1 MIIKHRLHIFQEYL
15 FDIVINLAFFLL
27 IISILGFS
35 QYSQKY
41 LSYLDYYIRIYI
53 CLFLIWRFN
62 PLRSSYEFTSLD
74 VKIAFNSGVFL
85 LTTTALNQYL
95 KTIAKN
101 TTKDLLNIETYANK
115 EYNIIKTE
123 TENAIGDGK
132 F

>member
-1 MIIKHRLHIFQEYL
+1 MIIKHRIHIFQEYL

-74 VKIAFNSGVFL
+74 VKIAFNSDDFPTFGRPAKATLNVVTGGVDTCL
-85 LTTTALNQYL
+85 GIPS
-95 KTIAKN
+95 TI
-101 TTKDLLNIETYANK
+101 L
-115 EYNIIKTE
+115 
-123 TENAIGDGK
+123 

>member
-1 MIIKHRLHIFQEYL
+1 MIIKHRIHIFQEYL

-62 PLRSSYEFTSLD
+62 PLRSSYEFTILD

>member
-1 MIIKHRLHIFQEYL
+1 MIIKHRIHIFQEYL

-62 PLRSSYEFTSLD
+62 PFRSSYEFTNLD
-74 VKIAFNSGVFL
+74 RKIAFSAGL
-85 LTTTALNQYL
+85 LILTTTALNQYL
-95 KTIAKN
+95 NDIK
-101 TTKDLLNIETYANK
+101 
-115 EYNIIKTE
+115 NIIKHL
-123 TENAIGDGK
+123 